1 MTTTT
6 LAVLVPLLP
15 FLGAVAGLLLGRTR
29 PRLRTPPRRPAAR
42 SPPSALAVVVAVR
55 QGGDQAVDAATELT
69 PTGSVPIELALH
81 IDGFAALVAVLVGL
95 VATCVQIYSTGYL
108 RDDPRY
114 PSYAALVS
122 LFTSAMLLVVYSGD
136 LMVLLVGWEIM
147 GICSYFLVGH
157 YWETPEARAASL
169 KAFLVTKL
177 GDVPFL
183 IGLFALAADAG
194 SFRITS
200 ILGTVA
206 SGGLDHPTLIA
217 LLLLAGVAGKSAQFP
232 LHTWLPDAMAG
243 PTPVSALIH
252 AATMVAA
259 GVYFVARLLPVFAAS
274 AAALVVLAVMAAVT
288 MVGSALAALAQ
299 DDIKRVLAYS
309 TIGQLGYMTGALAVG
324 DRGAAVFHLLS
335 HGAFKALL
343 FLGGGRDHPRRRHQ
357 LAGRHVP
364 DERPARPRPRRLLDD
379 DRGAP
384 RARRDPALQRLL
396 LQGGRPRRRRARRH
410 RPRRGHPRRRRL
422 DRPRRRPGHRPA
434 HRRLRDPPVAARLPR
449 PGSRG
454 PRPRQAAH
462 RHERRAV
469 GARRP
474 LARLRPRHRPRCP
487 TGSTDATSTP
497 TLTTS
502 VLGTGVALV
511 GGLVTYGAWRH
522 TTAMA
527 ARVPLGAVAAHPD
540 GDAGLVEAE
549 AIASHAP
556 AYGDMA
562 SAPDPADPGRLL
574 LGPLHRHAA
583 VGFHLDAVYAALFV
597 RPVQAAATLVRFLDR
612 EVVDTY
618 VRGAGA
624 APRWLGAAVRRA
636 QTGNVQTY
644 LERAARRL
652 RRPGGRRRPRRHRG
666 SVSRR
671 DRYQRVRDAVPSRV
685 HRRRPAPR
693 RRRRSAAG
701 PARAD
706 GEAPEQAVLRHGV
719 TVTGAVLIAAIVLA
733 LGFDH
738 DHPSR
743 MQATTDISWIPAL
756 DVRIHLGIDGISLPL
771 LVLTAL
777 LTFLCALY
785 RYFKMPTGPSPKAF
799 VALAPRP
806 RVRHPRH
813 LRRPRPAAVLPR
825 LRDGAHPDVLPHR
838 PLGR

>member
-15 FLGAVAGLLLGRTR
+15 FLGAAAGLLLGRTAPGYVR
-29 PRLRTPPRRPAAR
+29 P
-42 SPPSALAVVVAVR
+42 LAVLPTLTSLVLAVLVAVD
-55 QGGDQAVDAATELT
+55 QGGHEAVNAATELT
-69 PTGSVPIELALH
+69 PTGSVPIELALY

-95 VATCVQIYSTGYL
+95 VASCVQIYSTGYL

-114 PSYAALVS
+114 ASYAALVS

-183 IGLFALAADAG
+183 IGLFALATDAG
-194 SFRITS
+194 SFSITK

-259 GVYFVARLLPVFAAS
+259 GVYFVARLLPVFEASQAAM
-274 AAALVVLAVMAAVT
+274 VVLAVMAAVT
-288 MVGSALAALAQ
+288 MVGSGLAALAQ

-309 TIGQLGYMTGALAVG
+309 TIGQLGYMTGALAVA

-343 FLGGGRDHPRRRHQ
+343 FLAAGVIIHAAGTNS
-357 LAGRHVP
+357 LAAMSRMKNLRARVP
-364 DERPARPRPRRLLDD
+364 DAYWTMSVALLALAAIPPFSGFFSKESVLGAAEHVSTGHTEHAPGAAGWVVLVAALFTALLTAAYATRLWLLAFRG
-379 DRGAP
+379 RGAEAP
-384 RARRDPALQRLL
+384 DHGRQPLTMTVVLWVLAVPSLAF
-396 LQGGRPRRRRARRH
+396 GGFAYGTLPDWFD
-410 RPRRGHPRRRRL
+410 GH
-422 DRPRRRPGHRPA
+422 D
-434 HRRLRDPPVAARLPR
+434 
-449 PGSRG
+449 
-454 PRPRQAAH
+454 
-462 RHERRAV
+462 
-469 GARRP
+469 
-474 LARLRPRHRPRCP
+474 LA
-487 TGSTDATSTP
+487 P

-511 GGLVTYGAWRH
+511 GGIVTYAAWRH
-522 TTAMA
+522 TTALA
-527 ARVPLGAVAAHPD
+527 ARVPLGAVAAHPE

-556 AYGDMA
+556 AYGDVA

-597 RPVQAAATLVRFLDR
+597 RPVQAGASLVRFLDR

-624 APRWLGAAVRRA
+624 LPRWLGIAVRRA

-644 LERAARRL
+644 
-652 RRPGGRRRPRRHRG
+652 
-666 SVSRR
+666 VS
-671 DRYQRVRDAVPSRV
+671 ALL
-685 HRRRPAPR
+685 
-693 RRRRSAAG
+693 AG
-701 PARAD
+701 
-706 GEAPEQAVLRHGV
+706 
-719 TVTGAVLIAAIVLA
+719 TVVLA
-733 LGFDH
+733 
-738 DHPSR
+738 
-743 MQATTDISWIPAL
+743 
-756 DVRIHLGIDGISLPL
+756 V
-771 LVLTAL
+771 
-777 LTFLCALY
+777 
-785 RYFKMPTGPSPKAF
+785 
-799 VALAPRP
+799 
-806 RVRHPRH
+806 
-813 LRRPRPAAVLPR
+813 AAVLVAT
-825 LRDGAHPDVLPHR
+825 GA
-838 PLGR
+838 

>member
-15 FLGAVAGLLLGRTR
+15 FLGAAAGLLLGRTAPGFVR
-29 PRLRTPPRRPAAR
+29 PLAVLPTLTAL
-42 SPPSALAVVVAVR
+42 ALAVVVAVR
-55 QGGDQAVDAATELT
+55 QGGDRAVDAATELT
-69 PTGSVPIELALH
+69 PTGSVPVELALH
-81 IDGFAALVAVLVGL
+81 IDGFAALVAVLVVL

-183 IGLFALAADAG
+183 IGLFALATDAG
-194 SFRITS
+194 SFRITK

-206 SGGLDHPTLIA
+206 TGGLDHPTLVA

-259 GVYFVARLLPVFAAS
+259 GVYFIARLLPVFAAS
-274 AAALVVLAVMAAVT
+274 SAALVVLAVMAAVT
-288 MVGSALAALAQ
+288 MAGSALAALAQ

-324 DRGAAVFHLLS
+324 DRGAAVFHLLT

-343 FLGGGRDHPRRRHQ
+343 FLAAGVIIHAAGTNS
-357 LAGRHVP
+357 LAAMSRMGNLRARVP
-364 DERPARPRPRRLLDD
+364 DAYWTMTVALLALAAIPPFSGFFSKESVLGAAEHVSTGHAEGIPDAAGWIVLVAGLVSALLTAAYATRLWLLVF
-379 DRGAP
+379 RGKGVEAP
-384 RARRDPALQRLL
+384 DH
-396 LQGGRPRRRRARRH
+396 GRQ
-410 RPRRGHPRRRRL
+410 
-422 DRPRRRPGHRPA
+422 
-434 HRRLRDPPVAARLPR
+434 PVAMTAVLWVLAVPSLALGGFAYGRLPDWFD
-449 PGSRG
+449 G
-454 PRPRQAAH
+454 H
-462 RHERRAV
+462 D
-469 GARRP
+469 
-474 LARLRPRHRPRCP
+474 L
-487 TGSTDATSTP
+487 TP

-522 TTAMA
+522 TTALA

-540 GDAGLVEAE
+540 ADGGLVEAE
-549 AIASHAP
+549 AIATHTA

-562 SAPDPADPGRLL
+562 TAPDPADPGRLL

-583 VGFHLDAVYAALFV
+583 VGFHLDALYTALFV
-597 RPVQAAATLVRFLDR
+597 RPVQAGATLVRFLDR

-618 VRGAGA
+618 VRGASA
-624 APRWLGAAVRRA
+624 VPRLLGAAVRRA

-644 LERAARRL
+644 
-652 RRPGGRRRPRRHRG
+652 
-666 SVSRR
+666 VS
-671 DRYQRVRDAVPSRV
+671 ALL
-685 HRRRPAPR
+685 
-693 RRRRSAAG
+693 AG
-701 PARAD
+701 TVVLVV
-706 GEAPEQAVLRHGV
+706 AVLLV
-719 TVTGAVLIAAIVLA
+719 ATGA
-733 LGFDH
+733 
-738 DHPSR
+738 
-743 MQATTDISWIPAL
+743 
-756 DVRIHLGIDGISLPL
+756 
-771 LVLTAL
+771 
-777 LTFLCALY
+777 
-785 RYFKMPTGPSPKAF
+785 
-799 VALAPRP
+799 
-806 RVRHPRH
+806 
-813 LRRPRPAAVLPR
+813 
-825 LRDGAHPDVLPHR
+825 
-838 PLGR
+838 